1 MNTNPDF
8 SEKHRKLVVLHEH
21 ISALTEQ
28 LSTEHYPS
36 LPVYL
41 NNLEHLSKY
50 FEEVSDIF
58 LAEGFEQWLQK
69 TDTELFISIIS
80 HERSFILLSNMLGNL
95 KHLFLTG

>member
-50 FEEVSDIF
+50 FEAVSDISS
-58 LAEGFEQWLQK
+58 LKGLSSGCKRRIQ
-69 TDTELFISIIS
+69 
-80 HERSFILLSNMLGNL
+80 SFSSALSVMSVHSYCSVICLVI
-95 KHLFLTG
+95 